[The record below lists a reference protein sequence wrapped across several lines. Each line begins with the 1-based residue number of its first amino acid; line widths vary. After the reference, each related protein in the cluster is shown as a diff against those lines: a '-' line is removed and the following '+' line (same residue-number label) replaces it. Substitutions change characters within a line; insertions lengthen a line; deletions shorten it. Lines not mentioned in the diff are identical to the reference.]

1 MDYDETGA
9 VPGAQ
14 FYRLHRRPGRR
25 RDLAEAEGFELSLCL
40 TLAMT
45 RRVDSGELRF

>member
-1 MDYDETGA
+1 MASPE
-9 VPGAQ
+9 V
-14 FYRLHRRPGRR
+14 L
-25 RDLAEAEGFELSLCL
+25 DLAEAEGFELSLCL